1 MKKILH
7 LVLAALALTVSSVYA
22 QPYPNKPV
30 KVIITYP
37 AGGPADQIARELANG
52 LSQSLGQT
60 FVIEPKAGASG
71 SIGTSFVAKS
81 APDGYTLLVG
91 AGAPHTAVPV
101 FAAKPPYDGVTEFK
115 PIVMIIDV
123 PNVMVVAPHIKA
135 NNVKEFIELAKTK
148 HMTFAS
154 TGTGSSTHLAGE
166 IFQIEAKIKMTHAP
180 YKGAAPVVNDMLG
193 GHVDVSFLNLS
204 AMLPHLKSGR
214 LKAIGMSSVNRAKA
228 LPDVP
233 TLTEQGVKDV
243 TGSWYG
249 LLAPAGTPDAIVQN
263 LYTAATKYFNQPEVR
278 ARVEATGSELKLLTP
293 KQFEDAMNAEKAELT
308 ELNKILNIRI
318 E

>member
-7 LVLAALALTVSSVYA
+7 FALAVLALTVSGVSA

-81 APDGYTLLVG
+81 TPDGYTLLVG

-101 FAAKPPYDGVTEFK
+101 FTAKPPYDGVTEFK

-166 IFQIEAKIKMTHAP
+166 IFQIEAKVKMTHAP

-214 LKAIGMSSVNRAKA
+214 LKAIGMSSVNRAPA

-249 LLAPAGTPDAIVQN
+249 LLAPAGTPDAIVQT
-263 LYTAATKYFNQPEVR
+263 LYTAATKYFNQTEVR
-278 ARVEATGSELKLLTP
+278 ARVEATGSEIKLLSP
-293 KQFEDAMNAEKAELT
+293 KQFEDSMIAEKAELT

>member
-7 LVLAALALTVSSVYA
+7 FALAVLALTVSGVSA

-81 APDGYTLLVG
+81 TPDGYTLLVG

-101 FAAKPPYDGVTEFK
+101 FTAKPPYDGVTEFK

-135 NNVKEFIELAKTK
+135 NNVKEFIDLAKTK

-166 IFQIEAKIKMTHAP
+166 IFQIEAKVKMTHAP

-214 LKAIGMSSVNRAKA
+214 LKAIGMSSVNRAPA

-233 TLTEQGVKDV
+233 TLTEQGVKAV

-249 LLAPAGTPDAIVQN
+249 LLAPAGTPEAIVQT

-278 ARVEATGSELKLLTP
+278 ARVEATGSEIKLLSP
-293 KQFEDAMNAEKAELT
+293 KQFEDAMIAEKAELT

>member
-7 LVLAALALTVSSVYA
+7 LALTALALTVSSVYA

-81 APDGYTLLVG
+81 TPDGYTLLVG

-101 FAAKPPYDGVTEFK
+101 FTAKPPYDGVTEFK

-214 LKAIGMSSVNRAKA
+214 LKAIGMSSVNRAPA

-249 LLAPAGTPDAIVQN
+249 LLAPAGTPNAIVQT
-263 LYTAATKYFNQPEVR
+263 LYTAATKYFNQTEVR
-278 ARVEATGSELKLLTP
+278 ARVEATGSEIKLLSP
-293 KQFEDAMNAEKAELT
+293 KQFEDAMIAEKAELT

>member
-1 MKKILH
+1 MKKILQ
-7 LVLAALALTVSSVYA
+7 LALAALALTVSNVYA
-22 QPYPNKPV
+22 QSYPNKPV
-30 KVIITYP
+30 KLIITYP

-60 FVIEPKAGASG
+60 FVVEPKAGASG

-91 AGAPHTAVPV
+91 AGAPQTGVPV
-101 FAAKPPYDGVTEFK
+101 FSAKPPYDGVTEFT

-123 PNVMVVAPHIKA
+123 PNVMVVGPHIKA

-148 HMTFAS
+148 PMTFAS

-166 IFQIEAKIKMTHAP
+166 IFQIETKIKMTHAP

-193 GHVDVSFLNLS
+193 GHIDVSFLNLS

-249 LLAPAGTPDAIVQN
+249 LLAPAGTPDNIVRA
-263 LYTAATKYFNQPEVR
+263 LHAAAAKYFNQPEVR
-278 ARVEATGSELKLLTP
+278 ARVEATGSELKLLDP
-293 KQFEDAMNAEKAELT
+293 KQFYEAIVAEKAELT

>member
-1 MKKILH
+1 MKKFLQ
-7 LVLAALALTVSSVYA
+7 LGLAALALTVSSVYA

-214 LKAIGMSSVNRAKA
+214 LKAIGMSSVKRAKA

-249 LLAPAGTPDAIVQN
+249 LLAPAGTPDAIVQT
-263 LYTAATKYFNQPEVR
+263 LYTAATKYFSQPEVR

-308 ELNKILNIRI
+308 ELNKILKIRI

>member
-1 MKKILH
+1 MKRIFRFA
-7 LVLAALALTVSSVYA
+7 LVALALTVSSVFA

-101 FAAKPPYDGVTEFK
+101 FSAKPPYDGVTEFK

-123 PNVMVVAPHIKA
+123 PNVMVVAPHVKA
-135 NNVKEFIELAKTK
+135 TNVKEFIELAKTK

-214 LKAIGMSSVNRAKA
+214 LKAIGMSSVSRAKA

-249 LLAPAGTPDAIVQN
+249 LLAPAGTPDAIVQT
-263 LYTAATKYFNQPEVR
+263 LYDAATKYFNQPEVR
-278 ARVEATGSELKLLTP
+278 SRVEAAGSDIKLLNP
-293 KQFEDAMNAEKAELT
+293 KQFYDAMMAEKLELT

>member
-7 LVLAALALTVSSVYA
+7 LALAALALTVSSAYA

-101 FAAKPPYDGVTEFK
+101 FTAKPPYDGVTEFN

-123 PNVMVVAPHIKA
+123 PNVMVVAPQSKA
-135 NNVKEFIELAKTK
+135 PL
-148 HMTFAS
+148 
-154 TGTGSSTHLAGE
+154 
-166 IFQIEAKIKMTHAP
+166 KM
-180 YKGAAPVVNDMLG
+180 
-193 GHVDVSFLNLS
+193 
-204 AMLPHLKSGR
+204 
-214 LKAIGMSSVNRAKA
+214 
-228 LPDVP
+228 
-233 TLTEQGVKDV
+233 
-243 TGSWYG
+243 
-249 LLAPAGTPDAIVQN
+249 
-263 LYTAATKYFNQPEVR
+263 
-278 ARVEATGSELKLLTP
+278 
-293 KQFEDAMNAEKAELT
+293 
-308 ELNKILNIRI
+308 
-318 E
+318 

>member
-1 MKKILH
+1 MKIMFK
-7 LVLAALALTVSSVYA
+7 LALTAMVMTFSGAHA

-30 KVIITYP
+30 KLIITYP

-52 LSQSLGQT
+52 LSQNLGQT
-60 FVIEPKAGASG
+60 FVVEPKAGASG
-71 SIGTSFVAKS
+71 SIGTAFVAKS

-91 AGAPHTAVPV
+91 AGAPQTGVPV
-101 FAAKPPYDGVTEFK
+101 FSAKPPYDGVSEFT

-135 NNVKEFIELAKTK
+135 SNVKEFIELAKTK
-148 HMTFAS
+148 PMTFAS

-166 IFQIEAKIKMTHAP
+166 IFQLETNVKMTHAP

-204 AMLPHLKSGR
+204 AMLTHINSGR
-214 LKAIGMSSVNRAKA
+214 LKAIGMSSQTRAKA

-249 LLAPAGTPDAIVQN
+249 LLAPAGTPDDIVRK
-263 LYTAATKYFNQPEVR
+263 LYAAATKYFNQPEVR
-278 ARVEATGSELKLLTP
+278 SRVEATGSELKLLDP
-293 KQFEDAMNAEKAELT
+293 KQFRDAIIAEKNELT
-308 ELNKILNIRI
+308 ELNKILKIRI

>member
-1 MKKILH
+1 MKNFLR
-7 LVLAALALTVSSVYA
+7 VAVAALALTTLSAQA

-30 KVIITYP
+30 KLIITYP

-60 FVIEPKAGASG
+60 FVVEPKAGASG
-71 SIGTSFVAKS
+71 AIRTSCVAKP
-81 APDGYTLLVG
+81 APDGYTHLVG
-91 AGAPHTAVPV
+91 AGAPQTGVPV
-101 FAAKPPYDGVTEFK
+101 FSAKPPYDGVTEFR

-123 PNVMVVAPHIKA
+123 PNVMVVGPHIKA
-135 NNVKEFIELAKTK
+135 TNVKEFIELAKTK
-148 HMTFAS
+148 PMTFAS

-166 IFQIEAKIKMTHAP
+166 IFQIETKIKMTHAP

-193 GHVDVSFLNLS
+193 GHIDVSFLNLS
-204 AMLPHLKSGR
+204 AMLPHIKSGR
-214 LKAIGMSSVNRAKA
+214 LKAIGMSSVSRAKA
-228 LPDVP
+228 MPDVP

-249 LLAPAGTPDAIVQN
+249 LLAPAGTPDTIVN
-263 LYTAATKYFNQPEVR
+263 TLYTAAAKYFNQPEVR
-278 ARVEATGSELKLLTP
+278 ARVEATGSELKLLNP
-293 KQFEDAMNAEKAELT
+293 KQFYDAIVAEKRELT
-308 ELNKILNIRI
+308 ELNKLLNIRI